1 MKNMFKQY
9 NYFYTPEQYK
19 DIWENALFVFD
30 TNALLNLYRYQE
42 ETKNEF
48 LQVLDKI
55 SNRIWIPHHVALEF
69 QRNRLD
75 VICEQKSLF
84 SKTKNALNSTSKT
97 LSTELDKL
105 QLRKRH
111 SLIKIDQFVEKIDNL
126 IKEFNSGLDDLK
138 STQQHLSHQDS
149 LKEQLELLFEN
160 KVGNPPQSQKE
171 LDELYKIAETR
182 YKNKIPPGY
191 LDENKTDICV
201 DSSLIYKKKFGDY
214 MVWNQI
220 LEHAKKNQNIENI
233 VFITNDLKG
242 DWWKK
247 YDASGEKFNQ
257 PRPELIDEAL
267 IVGGVKNFI
276 MYDSEKFLSYA
287 SNYLNVEISD
297 SAVREVRD
305 TTEIYNKNNFSKS
318 AIQFNLTKISDS
330 HDFFYDEIKK
340 KLALDKVK
348 QFKKQMVNELYHN
361 KGIREYQIDV
371 LECPECGLEAMIHNE
386 LSSTGYKCIY
396 CENEESDEI
405 EVQCTM
411 CGSMWPNSEISHIE
425 WTDEGHIEKMCPVC
439 RHDPDYVNDD

>member
-30 TNALLNLYRYQE
+30 TNTLLNLYRYQE

-69 QRNRLD
+69 QSNRLE

-97 LSTELDKL
+97 LNSELEKL

-111 SLIKIDQFVEKIDNL
+111 SLIKIDEFVEKLDNL
-126 IKEFNSGLDDLK
+126 IKDFNSSLDDLK
-138 STQQHLSHQDS
+138 SNQQHLSHQDS
-149 LKEQLELLFEN
+149 LKEKIELLFES
-160 KVGNPPQSQKE
+160 KVGNPPQDQKK
-171 LDELYKIAETR
+171 LDELYKDAEIR

-191 LDENKTDICV
+191 LDEKKIDVCV
-201 DSSLIYKKKFGDY
+201 DSKLIYKKKFGDY
-214 MVWNQI
+214 IVWHQI
-220 LEHAKKNQNIENI
+220 LEHAKNQKITDVI
-233 VFITNDLKG
+233 FITNDLKE

-267 IVGGVKNFI
+267 YVGGIKNLI

-287 SNYLNVEISD
+287 SDYLNVQISD
-297 SAVREVRD
+297 NAVKEVRD
-305 TTEIYNKNNFSKS
+305 TTEVYNKNHSSKNV
-318 AIQFNLTKISDS
+318 IQFDLRKIGDNRNL
-330 HDFFYDEIKK
+330 FYDEIKK
-340 KLALDKVK
+340 KLAFDKVK
-348 QFKKQMVNELYHN
+348 EFQNTINYLIYKNGGVAEFPTDILA
-361 KGIREYQIDV
+361 
-371 LECPECGLEAMIHNE
+371 CPECNLETMIFDE
-386 LSSTGYKCIY
+386 SSSTGYKCAY
-396 CENEESDEI
+396 CKNEESDEI
-405 EVQCTM
+405 EVQCSM
-411 CGSMWPNSEISHIE
+411 CGSMWPNSEIVSVD
-425 WTDEGHIEKMCPVC
+425 WTDEGNIGKVCPYC
-439 RHDPDYVNDD
+439 RRDPDYVGDD